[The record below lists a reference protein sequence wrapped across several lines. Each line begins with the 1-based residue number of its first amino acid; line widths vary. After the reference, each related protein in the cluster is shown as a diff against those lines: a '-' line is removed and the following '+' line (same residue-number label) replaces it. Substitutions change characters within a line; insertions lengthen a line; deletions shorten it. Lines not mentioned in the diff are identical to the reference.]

1 MIWLDVWFFKNET
14 CRLSKL
20 LNSTQPHL
28 NKKNVRCP
36 NTIRQNSV
44 WTMHGRVNRPAHTC
58 MTMEIPTSNKHRTSR
73 WKNQSGDSNWH
84 VTLNMY
90 KHPIKLTFNIV
101 SRNYCYWRMYFWQLI
116 LYPLA
121 VNIWLFV
128 AFHCQRMCLVIVFV
142 CFRKFYFMT
151 SSSILR
157 ILLKPQL
164 NFILF
169 NFSFFSSVG

>member
-1 MIWLDVWFFKNET
+1 LFGG
-14 CRLSKL
+14 
-20 LNSTQPHL
+20 H
-28 NKKNVRCP
+28 
-36 NTIRQNSV
+36 
-44 WTMHGRVNRPAHTC
+44 
-58 MTMEIPTSNKHRTSR
+58 
-73 WKNQSGDSNWH
+73 
-84 VTLNMY
+84 
-90 KHPIKLTFNIV
+90 
-101 SRNYCYWRMYFWQLI
+101 NYCYWRMYFWQLI

-164 NFILF
+164 NFILLNF
-169 NFSFFSSVG
+169 NFSFFNISRRLPNGNQWNFTGMLSIMSRCADYFRNFQNGRHCRGNGQNTKNWKTQKWS